1 MLFSGVFMSSASAC
15 KVTQKNLGIISE
27 VSMKRSHG
35 SRYKMDVFW
44 VCLLSVK
51 FVRRLCIMLASDES
65 NYPSSIY
72 YKGCAWG
79 TFPPGT
85 LRGNCRADYLAHS
98 DHFTDLFKGESRW
111 NLPEGQI
118 SFKTLSP
125 QTPDGKCLCPIWTAI
140 IGVSGLSNFS
150 SLF

>member
-1 MLFSGVFMSSASAC
+1 MSSASAC
-15 KVTQKNLGIISE
+15 KVTQKNLGIVSE

-72 YKGCAWG
+72 YKGCA
-79 TFPPGT
+79 
-85 LRGNCRADYLAHS
+85 
-98 DHFTDLFKGESRW
+98 
-111 NLPEGQI
+111 
-118 SFKTLSP
+118 
-125 QTPDGKCLCPIWTAI
+125 
-140 IGVSGLSNFS
+140 
-150 SLF
+150 